1 MEKTNAMRILDQ
13 KKIKYQCY
21 EYPHEE
27 GVCVDGATVAGLLG
41 ENPNQVFKTLVCV
54 SNDKKYFVCVVPV
67 EAELDLKKC
76 AKAAGVKSLVLIPVK
91 DLLPLTG
98 YVRGGCSP
106 IGMRKSFP
114 TLIDLSAANYDEIIF
129 SGGRIGTQIMMNPTD
144 LTKLIRVSYADLRK
158 EELC

>member
-1 MEKTNAMRILDQ
+1 MEKTNAMRMLDQ
-13 KKIKYQCY
+13 KKIKYQVH

-27 GVCVDGATVAGLLG
+27 GVCVDGATVASLLH
-41 ENPNQVFKTLVCV
+41 EDPNMVFKTLVTV

-67 EAELDLKKC
+67 EGELDLKKC

-106 IGMRKSFP
+106 IGMRKPFP
-114 TLIDLSAANYDEIIF
+114 TLIDLSAANYEEIIF
-129 SGGRIGTQIMMNPTD
+129 SGGKIGTQIQMNPQD

-158 EELC
+158 E